1 MNGERQ
7 PGEPSGGVGWPVQVA
22 RTGERVAE
30 GGGRPIARRVLSTV
44 LLLLATAGL
53 AVRGHAAEPE
63 AAIQAGRA
71 ALRQQAFPWYDD
83 QQDRL
88 RRLDVQPGVEPAVHR
103 DSTWHT
109 TSPKAG
115 DWSWLPELPGW
126 IGQWVR
132 GLIWTALGL
141 GALVLVGML
150 VQAYLNRDQRRVAT
164 RGSGASDAGADADQI
179 AEWVLPVPSPNRDL
193 LDETRRRV
201 AQADYTHAILFL
213 FSYQLQT
220 LDRHGLIRLAR
231 GKTNRQYR
239 DELAAEPQLRAI
251 LQQALVGF
259 EDVFFGHHQIERER
273 FEACWSQL
281 DTFHQRIQQATS

>member
-1 MNGERQ
+1 MNGGRQ
-7 PGEPSGGVGWPVQVA
+7 PGEPGVGFGRPVPIA
-22 RTGERVAE
+22 RTCERVAE
-30 GGGRPIARRVLSTV
+30 GGGGGARRVLSIA
-44 LLLLATAGL
+44 LLLATAGL
-53 AVRGHAAEPE
+53 AVPGHAAEPE

-88 RRLDVQPGVEPAVHR
+88 RRLDVQPEVEPAVHR

-109 TSPKAG
+109 TPRKTG

-126 IGQWVR
+126 IGQLFRV
-132 GLIWTALGL
+132 LIWTALGL
-141 GALVLVGML
+141 GALVLVGLL
-150 VQAYLNRDQRRVAT
+150 VRAYLARDPRRVAAGG
-164 RGSGASDAGADADQI
+164 RGAPDAGADADQI
-179 AEWVLPVPSPNRDL
+179 AEWVLPVPAPNRDL

-201 AQADYTHAILFL
+201 AQGDYTHAILFL
-213 FSYQLQT
+213 FAYQLQT

-251 LQQALVGF
+251 FQQVLVGF
-259 EDVFFGHHQIERER
+259 EDVFFGHHRIEKER

-281 DTFHQRIQQATS
+281 DTFHHHIQQATS

>member
-1 MNGERQ
+1 MNGGRQ
-7 PGEPSGGVGWPVQVA
+7 PGESSGGVGRPVQVV
-22 RTGERVAE
+22 RPCERVAE

-53 AVRGHAAEPE
+53 AWADVAEPE

-88 RRLDVQPGVEPAVHR
+88 RRLDVQPGVEPAAHR

-109 TSPKAG
+109 DPRERG
-115 DWSWLPELPGW
+115 DWSWLPGLPGW
-126 IGQWVR
+126 IGQLVR
-132 GLIWTALGL
+132 GLIWTALSL
-141 GALVLVGML
+141 GALVLVGL
-150 VQAYLNRDQRRVAT
+150 LIRAYWNRDQRRVAAG
-164 RGSGASDAGADADQI
+164 GSGSPDAGAVADQI
-179 AEWVLPVPSPNRDL
+179 AEWVLPVPAPGRDL